1 MHDGAIQTLIGAE
14 KFNMTASRS
23 GNVKIWNGDFSRLVS
38 EVSVNQSIRSCDVN
52 IANTEISILASDGT
66 LSVLDLETSSFKVV
80 MRSHQADLVEV
91 CHNRLASAIVSIG
104 SDSSIKVWSSESLDQ
119 IHEFNTS
126 ANDPPTKVTSAIH
139 NDTVAVGFKSG
150 FLRLFSLYGD

>member
-1 MHDGAIQTLIGAE
+1 
-14 KFNMTASRS
+14 
-23 GNVKIWNGDFSRLVS
+23 V
-38 EVSVNQSIRSCDVN
+38 
-52 IANTEISILASDGT
+52 ANTEISILASDGT

-104 SDSSIKVWSSESLDQ
+104 ADSSIKVWSSESLDQ

-126 ANDPPTKVTSAIH
+126 ANDPPTKLASATH
-139 NDTVAVGFKSG
+139 DDTVAVGFKSG
-150 FLRLFSLYGD
+150 FLRLFNLCGD